1 MFALSSSLLPPVDLV
16 TQILSVCQG
25 FFHHAEEAWLV
36 NRRWNKL
43 GKFMQEGTK
52 ATPITD
58 DIQDTVTVLGQIL
71 GSVSRDNSAG

>member
-1 MFALSSSLLPPVDLV
+1 
-16 TQILSVCQG
+16 
-25 FFHHAEEAWLV
+25 V